1 MDCLDVQGGT
11 CIILFLIFAWNIG
24 TPINLSTP
32 RLYDVW
38 FYSCC
43 FSKHTHRCSA
53 GFSLSC
59 NTGHPS
65 HVLILFCVLF
75 HKYHLVA
82 SALFDFILTSFPVS
96 QTLKAPSLCLLLC
109 LIESYCLQKS
119 RNDDKS
125 KNKIELEKQSSKKF
139 ENLKINLKS
148 PRIQFISMYRGERWS
163 QKSQHALLRAQHD
176 VSRHVLV
183 DWPADHLTLI
193 WADFLKVILNCSQ
206 RNAD

>member
-96 QTLKAPSLCLLLC
+96 QTLKAPSLCLLLLLPFTTCFHTTPPVWRCWENPVTHAYSTCNTC
-109 LIESYCLQKS
+109 LEPPSW
-119 RNDDKS
+119 
-125 KNKIELEKQSSKKF
+125 F
-139 ENLKINLKS
+139 
-148 PRIQFISMYRGERWS
+148 
-163 QKSQHALLRAQHD
+163 
-176 VSRHVLV
+176 VLFV
-183 DWPADHLTLI
+183 H
-193 WADFLKVILNCSQ
+193 S
-206 RNAD
+206 